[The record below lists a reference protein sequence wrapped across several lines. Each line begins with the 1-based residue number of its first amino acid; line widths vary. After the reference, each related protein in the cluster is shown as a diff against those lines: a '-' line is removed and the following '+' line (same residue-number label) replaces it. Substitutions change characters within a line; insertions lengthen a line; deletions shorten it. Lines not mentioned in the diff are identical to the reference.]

1 MKKLILI
8 GALFITVV
16 SITGCSNENNK
27 DPLLELCNN
36 VYETIDDYE
45 SGTINKNEFIDE
57 IQGLSKDCTD
67 SDELICAEISTF
79 ENLSETTTDELIDA
93 HITQLKNYCQM
104 VEDKS

>member
-8 GALFITVV
+8 GVLFITVV

-57 IQGLSKDCTD
+57 IQGLSKDCID

>member
-8 GALFITVV
+8 GVLFITIV
-16 SITGCSNENNK
+16 SITGCSNESNK

-57 IQGLSKDCTD
+57 IQGLSKYCTD
-67 SDELICAEISTF
+67 SDELICAEIATF